1 MNRTLQALEN
11 FKRAWLNLME
21 EVESGNIDVDTF
33 ANNYP
38 FEKSFDDLYF
48 DVREWINN
56 MKKDIGSR
64 S

>member
-1 MNRTLQALEN
+1 MNTLQVLEN
-11 FKRAWLNLME
+11 FKRAWLYLME
-21 EVESGNIDVDTF
+21 EVENGNIDTDLF
-33 ANNYP
+33 ADGYP

-48 DVREWINN
+48 EVREWINN